1 MVEIIQLHCLQVNS
15 VIILLHHQLNLLCSA
30 VHMLYIVVMV
40 FFCSN
45 CRFLLPLPS
54 FISSVMLSSSDV
66 AVLLLLDVDRE
77 VVNVDLINIWV
88 APLTTVQ
95 LQHMECTVLHY

>member
-40 FFCSN
+40 FFC
-45 CRFLLPLPS
+45 RFLLTLPT
-54 FISSVMLSSSDV
+54 FISISSDV

-88 APLTTVQ
+88 VPLTTVQ
-95 LQHMECTVLHY
+95 LQHMECTHQSS